1 MRAIL
6 AISIGLFVAPAVCPQ
21 EREAA
26 SPRPAANETEQQGDP
41 WIGWKWANFLILAG
55 VLGYMISKVAGNL
68 YRTQAEGITR
78 GIAEATKV
86 RQDAEARAA
95 EIEKRL
101 AGIQGDIE
109 ALRSQARAEMTA
121 ESERIARDT
130 EHQLQRLQQQS
141 QQELELMTRAARQ
154 QLKAYSAELALQL
167 AEQQIRGKMNRDTQN
182 LLVRAFAHDLHT
194 GTERR
199 QAQ

>member
-6 AISIGLFVAPAVCPQ
+6 AISIGLFVAPAVFPQ
-21 EREAA
+21 EREPA
-26 SPRPAANETEQQGDP
+26 SARPATSETEQQGDP

-68 YRTQAEGITR
+68 YRTQSEGITR
-78 GIAEATKV
+78 GIAEATKI

-121 ESERIARDT
+121 ESERISRDT
-130 EHQLQRLQQQS
+130 EHQLKRLQQQS
-141 QQELELMTRAARQ
+141 EQEIELMTRVARQ
-154 QLKAYSAELALQL
+154 QLKAYSAELALEL
-167 AEQQIRGKMNRDTQN
+167 AEQQIRGKMNPETQN
-182 LLVRAFAHDLHT
+182 SLVRAFAQDLHNET
-194 GTERR
+194 GRR
-199 QAQ
+199 PAQ